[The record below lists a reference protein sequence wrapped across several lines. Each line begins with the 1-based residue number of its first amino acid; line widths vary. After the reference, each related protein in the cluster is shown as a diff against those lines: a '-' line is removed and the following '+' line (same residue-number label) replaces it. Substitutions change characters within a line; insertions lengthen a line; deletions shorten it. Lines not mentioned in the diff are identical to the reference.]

1 MRTLRRSRGRSWLRL
16 SLAGALAALAAAAHP
31 ALEPA
36 PAPPPPL
43 LEIEWE
49 PTRPAEGSL
58 FRLRVAPRAV
68 APGENTENT
77 EGGDGNRAE
86 LVALT
91 GEVGRLPLAF
101 HRSGTRHESLAA
113 IPVDAPDTVLAW
125 VRGEFADGR
134 SRSVSVWIPVEPVVY
149 DHERLT
155 VAPRFGSPLSDADR
169 ARLDRDIE
177 MAAQVSRD
185 ALADP
190 PLWSSGVVMP
200 RNDRITSRFGTGRE
214 FNGQV
219 TSRHMGLDLDGEV
232 GDTVVAAAHGVVA
245 LVEPFLLAGNVVY
258 LNHGGGLVTG
268 YFHLSAQ
275 LVQVGDTVVAGTPIG
290 RVGSTGRVTGPHLHW
305 LVRFGATSVDPLS
318 LVALLPRAGPS

>member
-1 MRTLRRSRGRSWLRL
+1 MGTLRRSRGRSWLRL

-31 ALEPA
+31 ALQPA
-36 PAPPPPL
+36 PPPPPPL

-58 FRLRVAPRAV
+58 FRLRVAPQVV
-68 APGENTENT
+68 ASGESA
-77 EGGDGNRAE
+77 EGSDGNRAE
-86 LVALT
+86 LLRLT
-91 GEVGRLPLAF
+91 GEVGQLPLAF
-101 HRSGTRHESLAA
+101 HRSGAWHESLAA
-113 IPVDAPDTVLAW
+113 IPVDAPDTVPAW

-134 SRSVSVWIPVEPVVY
+134 SRSLSVWIPVKPVAY

-177 MAAQVSRD
+177 MAAQVSRH

-190 PLWSSGVVMP
+190 PLWTSGVVMP
-200 RNDRITSRFGTGRE
+200 RSARITSRFGTGRE

-219 TSRHMGLDLDGEV
+219 TSRHMGLDLQGAV
-232 GDTVVAAAHGVVA
+232 GDTVVAAARGVVA

-275 LVQVGDTVVAGTPIG
+275 LVQVGDTVVAGMPIG

-305 LVRFGATSVDPLS
+305 VVRFGATSVDPLS